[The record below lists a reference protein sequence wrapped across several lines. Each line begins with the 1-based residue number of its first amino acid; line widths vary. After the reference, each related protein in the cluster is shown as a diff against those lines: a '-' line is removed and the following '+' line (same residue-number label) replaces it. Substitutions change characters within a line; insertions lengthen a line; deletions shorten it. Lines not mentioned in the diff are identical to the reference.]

1 MEPHDIAAAWL
12 HGFALAAFR
21 GDVAATVDTI
31 LPDGFL
37 RDWLVFTWDIR
48 SLEGHASISAYLVP
62 TLVSTHLYNFKLDD
76 RAGAAPETVL
86 DVGVGAGF
94 TFEMPHRRGRGYVR
108 LFPSTSNITKEW
120 KAMSLFLM
128 VEDIKGHEE
137 LGPELG
143 VYGGHTL
150 SWAEVLAERR
160 ASIEKDPYVVILGAG
175 QNGLNIAARFK
186 QWNIPTLVVE
196 KNHRVGDNWRQRYPT
211 LSLHTTRQFCRF
223 LYQPFPENW
232 PTFSPRDKLA
242 DWMEQYAVSQDLV
255 VWTDSEIKPGAQ
267 YDYTSGRW
275 TVTISRN
282 DSDIVLR
289 PAHIVC
295 AAGITGPPRMPHV
308 SNRDVFR
315 GEAIH
320 AVAYQGGHPY
330 VGKCTIVVGACQSAV
345 DICQDLV
352 FQGAASVTMVQRSS
366 TCVVSIKTATDE
378 IGAFYREDLP
388 IDVCDLRFFSTPRNL
403 VRRMLKASESL
414 LWAREADLH
423 AKLKK
428 GGMKLNMGDGS
439 GYLTLGFER
448 LGGWDVGIADY
459 IDSGRVKIKQGV
471 EVKEYTH
478 DGVVFS
484 DGSAMPADL
493 VIFATGYGDLRDRLR
508 PIFGTDVIKQGGL
521 VWGMD
526 EEGETRGSY
535 RPTGHPGVGTV
546 TSWLH
551 V

>member
-108 LFPSTSNITKEW
+108 LFPSTCDITKEW

-150 SWAEVLAERR
+150 SWAEPV
-160 ASIEKDPYVVILGAG
+160 GAG

-186 QWNIPTLVVE
+186 QWSIPTLVVE
-196 KNHRVGDNWRQRYPT
+196 KNHRVGDNW
-211 LSLHTTRQFCRF
+211 L

-242 DWMEQYAVSQDLV
+242 DWMDQYAVSQDLV
-255 VWTDSEIKPGAQ
+255 VWTDSEIKP
-267 YDYTSGRW
+267 
-275 TVTISRN
+275 
-282 DSDIVLR
+282 
-289 PAHIVC
+289 
-295 AAGITGPPRMPHV
+295 
-308 SNRDVFR
+308 
-315 GEAIH
+315 
-320 AVAYQGGHPY
+320 
-330 VGKCTIVVGACQSAV
+330 
-345 DICQDLV
+345 
-352 FQGAASVTMVQRSS
+352 
-366 TCVVSIKTATDE
+366 
-378 IGAFYREDLP
+378 
-388 IDVCDLRFFSTPRNL
+388 
-403 VRRMLKASESL
+403 
-414 LWAREADLH
+414 
-423 AKLKK
+423 
-428 GGMKLNMGDGS
+428 
-439 GYLTLGFER
+439 
-448 LGGWDVGIADY
+448 
-459 IDSGRVKIKQGV
+459 
-471 EVKEYTH
+471 
-478 DGVVFS
+478 
-484 DGSAMPADL
+484 
-493 VIFATGYGDLRDRLR
+493 TGYGDLRDRLR
-508 PIFGTDVIKQGGL
+508 PIFGIDVIEQAGL

-535 RPTGHPGVGTV
+535 RPTGHPGLWYGADQGSTNRG
-546 TSWLH
+546 SFDLKFAAPR
-551 V
+551 